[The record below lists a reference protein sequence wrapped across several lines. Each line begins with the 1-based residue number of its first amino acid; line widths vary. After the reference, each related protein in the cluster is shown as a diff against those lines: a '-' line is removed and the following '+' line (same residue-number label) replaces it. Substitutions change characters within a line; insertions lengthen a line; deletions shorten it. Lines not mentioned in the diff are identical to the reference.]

1 MVRMSQTLRRTEE
14 SNNHPNLSFII
25 GVPADTALA
34 LVSLPLPRKAPAVDL
49 VIIKIRRIIE
59 AVSPHCGP
67 GRRLNQS
74 SVPRNQG
81 GQKKGNE
88 CQKSSHLG

>member
-1 MVRMSQTLRRTEE
+1 MVKMSQTLRLMEE
-14 SNNHPNLSFII
+14 PNNHPNLSFIV
-25 GVPADTALA
+25 GVAADAALA
-34 LVSLPLPRKAPAVDL
+34 LVSLPLPSEAPAVDL

-59 AVSPHCGP
+59 AVSPHCGA

-81 GQKKGNE
+81 GQKKGDE